1 MSPEHAQAATPTGDR
16 TGGALRREL
25 HLFSMYRLLE
35 ALLLVFLA
43 FSPFAT
49 GVAAATGDPALAQTI
64 AIGYLLGAIALF
76 FLANSRRAA
85 LSTQALIGLAVDI
98 AAATLAIQVFAN
110 IATGVSLLLVFNI
123 AAAALFLSLRASL
136 GLALLASVVVSAPRL
151 LVAIGS
157 EDGALALES
166 TMVAVTYLASAVL
179 TSLLGSDTRAS
190 QALAI
195 KRGLDL
201 ANLSQINELI
211 IRRMRAG
218 VIVVDEG
225 NEVRVLNEAA
235 WFVLGKPG
243 PEQRNLGKL
252 APELAR
258 RLWYWRQRKPFD
270 NAPLALADNGPQV
283 QPRFT
288 RLSSSEGLALVF
300 LQDTSM
306 VSRQAEQL
314 TLTTLGRLSASIAH
328 EIRNPLASISYAA
341 QLLEESPLADTDR
354 RLVEI
359 INTQCQRMNSIVQDI
374 LGMARRERAQP
385 DALDLVAWSKRFLAE
400 FNSTRSL
407 GDEQIRVIS
416 SVKRLDA
423 LVDAGHLQQ
432 ILTILVNN
440 AIAYGR
446 LPDQPPRIA
455 ISVRAGARRAPLIEV
470 IDRGP
475 GIAPKVVA
483 SIFEP
488 FFTTS
493 ETGTGLGLYIARQL
507 CEANQA
513 TLDYESVPGGGSC
526 FRITLAASGDV
537 TQAEPMHIGGASAGS

>member
-1 MSPEHAQAATPTGDR
+1 MSPAHEQAATYSGERTGD
-16 TGGALRREL
+16 ALRREMR
-25 HLFSMYRLLE
+25 LFSMYRLLE

-49 GVAAATGDPALAQTI
+49 GVTTTTGDPALAQTI

-76 FLANSRRAA
+76 LLANSRHIA
-85 LSTQALIGLAVDI
+85 LPTQAVLGLAIDVT
-98 AAATLAIQVFAN
+98 ATVMAMQVFAD

-123 AAAALFLSLRASL
+123 AATALFLSLRASL
-136 GLALLASVVVSAPRL
+136 GLALFASLAVSAPRL
-151 LVAIGS
+151 LLAIGS
-157 EDGALALES
+157 QNGTLALES

-179 TSLLGSDTRAS
+179 TSLLGSDARAS

-218 VIVVDEG
+218 VIVVDAG

-235 WFVLGKPG
+235 WLALGKPG
-243 PEQRNLGKL
+243 PEQRNLGRL

-270 NAPLALADNGPQV
+270 NTPLALARNNVQV

-288 RLSSSEGLALVF
+288 RLSSREGLALVF
-300 LQDTSM
+300 LQDTSF
-306 VSRQAEQL
+306 VARRAEQL

-341 QLLEESPLADTDR
+341 QLLEESPLADADR

-359 INTQCQRMNSIVQDI
+359 INTQCQRMNGIVQDI

-385 DALDLVAWSKRFLAE
+385 EVIDLVAWCRRFLAE
-400 FNSTRSL
+400 FNSTRSA
-407 GDEQIRVIS
+407 GDEQIRVIG
-416 SVKRLDA
+416 SVQRLDA

-432 ILTILVNN
+432 VLTILVNN

-446 LPDQPPRIA
+446 LPDQPPQIT
-455 ISVRAGARRAPLIEV
+455 ISVHSDARGVPLLEI

-475 GIAPKVVA
+475 GIAPKLVA

-526 FRITLAASGDV
+526 FRITLVAASSLAAVESMHAGD
-537 TQAEPMHIGGASAGS
+537 APGGS